1 MPMLDKDSL
10 WLRQN
15 CLACQESSRV
25 SLVPEQAAR
34 TQNPDLGSSRI
45 NRDHE
50 AIDKIKAAILSH
62 GNPIAEEG
70 DKLYNMITHAYIP
83 QVY

>member
-1 MPMLDKDSL
+1 M
-10 WLRQN
+10 
-15 CLACQESSRV
+15 
-25 SLVPEQAAR
+25 VPEQAAR

>member
-1 MPMLDKDSL
+1 MHVNISTK
-10 WLRQN
+10 W
-15 CLACQESSRV
+15 
-25 SLVPEQAAR
+25 
-34 TQNPDLGSSRI
+34 I

-50 AIDKIKAAILSH
+50 AIDKIKAAIL
-62 GNPIAEEG
+62 IAEEG